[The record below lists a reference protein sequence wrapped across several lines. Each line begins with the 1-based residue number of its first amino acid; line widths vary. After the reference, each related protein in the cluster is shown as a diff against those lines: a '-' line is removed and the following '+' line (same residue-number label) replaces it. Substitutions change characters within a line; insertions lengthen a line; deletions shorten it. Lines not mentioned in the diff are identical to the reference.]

1 MRISKLFIDR
11 QVADHPLAQSIRA
24 RLDVPATI
32 VLSARQV
39 HETVASSA
47 DPVQSGKEILYLS
60 RHQGAFF
67 KRCPGT
73 RHYICCDYRIL
84 HIGTFCYMDCAYCIL
99 QTYFHPPVLEY
110 FVNHED
116 LIAELDTVLAQK
128 NILRIGTGEFT
139 DSLIWTLWS
148 DVAKVLVERF
158 AAQKHAVLEFKTKT
172 TAIEQLQDLNHNRKT
187 IAAWSLNTPRIIRT
201 EERGTA
207 SLSARI
213 DAAARC
219 EKWGYPLAFHFDPLI
234 IYDGCEQEYAQVI
247 ESLFSRLSA
256 QNIVWIS
263 LGSLRFPPT
272 VKPLIQKR
280 FPDSKIVYAEF
291 IRGSDGKMRYFKPL
305 RIHLYRKIIAC
316 IRDHAPDVAVYLC
329 MEDDEVWQKTLGF
342 KPDDVGG
349 LPHMLDK
356 SAAKHC
362 HLNLAVQT
370 ATGNRQRKTD

>member
-11 QVADHPLAQSIRA
+11 QVVDHPVTQSIQA

-32 VLSARQV
+32 AQSARQV
-39 HETVASSA
+39 HEMVASAA

-60 RHQGAFF
+60 RNQGAFF

-73 RHYICCDYRIL
+73 SHYNCCDYRIL
-84 HIGTFCYMDCAYCIL
+84 HIGTFCCMDCAYCIL
-99 QTYFHPPVLEY
+99 QTYFHPPVLAY

-116 LIAELDTVLAQK
+116 LIAELNTVLAQK
-128 NILRIGTGEFT
+128 SLFRIGTGEFT
-139 DSLIWTLWS
+139 DSLIWTSWT
-148 DVAKVLVERF
+148 DVVKLLVDRF
-158 AAQKHAVLEFKTKT
+158 AAQEHAVLELKTKT
-172 TAIEQLQDLNHNRKT
+172 TAIEQLQSLNHNRKT
-187 IAAWSLNTPRIIRT
+187 IVAWSLNTPKIIRT

-207 SLSARI
+207 ALSARI

-234 IYDGCEQEYAQVI
+234 IYDGCEQAYARVI

-256 QNIVWIS
+256 ENMAWIS
-263 LGSLRFPPT
+263 LGTLRFPPT

-291 IRGSDGKMRYFKPL
+291 VRGSDGKMRYFKPL
-305 RIHLYRKIIAC
+305 RIELYRKIIAS
-316 IRDHAPDVAVYLC
+316 IREHAPDVVIYLC

-342 KPDDVGG
+342 KPADVGG
-349 LPHMLDK
+349 LPHMLDN
-356 SAAKHC
+356 SAAKVC
-362 HLNLAVQT
+362 LLK
-370 ATGNRQRKTD
+370 R